1 VTYTALVVGF
11 LISCVALGAWG
22 GERVTRPGVAVAL
35 AAAMAA
41 AQLTVL
47 LSR

>member
-1 VTYTALVVGF
+1 MTYTALVVGF

-22 GERVTRPGVAVAL
+22 GQRVTRPRVTVAL
-35 AAAMAA
+35 AMAMAA
-41 AQLTVL
+41 AQLAVL